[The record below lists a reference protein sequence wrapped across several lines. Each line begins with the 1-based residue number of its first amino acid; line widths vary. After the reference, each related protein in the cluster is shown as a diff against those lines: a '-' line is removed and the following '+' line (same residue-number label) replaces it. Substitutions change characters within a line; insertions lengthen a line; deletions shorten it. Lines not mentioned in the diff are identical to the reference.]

1 MKNESLIMKLRS
13 VILAENVNTRDGIEY
28 VTVTGMEQGE
38 KPLLQMFDYTL
49 NKADLEHKG
58 KLVGKSVE
66 IQVETI
72 RAIFS
77 GRPQFNG
84 HLTVL
89 K

>member
-1 MKNESLIMKLRS
+1 MNVRCL
-13 VILAENVNTRDGIEY
+13 ILAENVNTRDGVEY
-28 VTVTGMEQGE
+28 VTVTGMEQGV

-49 NKADLEHKG
+49 TKTELEHKG
-58 KLVGKSVE
+58 KLVGKIVE
-66 IQVETI
+66 LQVETI

-84 HLTVL
+84 HLTVV